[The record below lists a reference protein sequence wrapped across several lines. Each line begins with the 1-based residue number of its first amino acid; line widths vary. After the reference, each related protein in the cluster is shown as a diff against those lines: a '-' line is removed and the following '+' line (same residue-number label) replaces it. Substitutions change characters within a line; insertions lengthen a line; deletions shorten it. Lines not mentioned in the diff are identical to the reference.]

1 MVSRRFS
8 RFRRAFHHARKPKRR
23 GEQAWTKPYHRLPG
37 AWVVIDT
44 ASGRICDSGSHFQ
57 EMVQLSRAKLINC
70 PISILS
76 AESSS
81 EEWSLKCFNKQL
93 IAIEG
98 RHEDVA
104 LRTQDDRTILVDV
117 HVSPPI
123 QFGSSRVAVCLI
135 TDGTERQRLQRELIE
150 KHKELRKA
158 FLDLEQKSDDL
169 LKLNGEI
176 GELSAILSHAS
187 SLAAIGEL
195 TAELT
200 HQLNNP
206 LAAAVSTTR
215 RIDTL
220 MKKHDIPGHEPMIA
234 LLKDSHR
241 RLQETMGD
249 LKQVYRNSRASND
262 TPVPIDLNTQLQSA
276 MMLLQQRLAIVN
288 MHVSVDTNLPPILG
302 RPSEIQ
308 HVIVNLIDN
317 ALQAVEAGGT
327 IDISAKADGDRVRL
341 WVGDSGPGIPL
352 DRREQVF
359 EPFYTTRE
367 QGSGLG
373 LSVVRRNVENNKATI
388 RVGRSELGGAEF
400 EIGFMATGNDA

>member
-1 MVSRRFS
+1 MD
-8 RFRRAFHHARKPKRR
+8 RAGF
-23 GEQAWTKPYHRLPG
+23 
-37 AWVVIDT
+37 
-44 ASGRICDSGSHFQ
+44 
-57 EMVQLSRAKLINC
+57 INC
-70 PISILS
+70 SIFELS
-76 AESSS
+76 AESSF
-81 EEWSLKCFNKQL
+81 ENWSFKCFDKNL
-93 IAIEG
+93 VTIEG

-104 LRTQDDRTILVDV
+104 LKIRDGSLMVVDV
-117 HVSPPI
+117 HVSPPFRLGKL
-123 QFGSSRVAVCLI
+123 QVAVCLV

-206 LAAAVSTTR
+206 LAAAISTAR

-220 MKKHDIPGHEPMIA
+220 LKRHNVPDHEAMMA
-234 LLKDSHR
+234 LLMDSHR
-241 RLQETMGD
+241 RLQETMSD
-249 LKQVYRNSRASND
+249 LKKVYRNSRTSND
-262 TPVPIDLNTQLQSA
+262 APEPIDLNAQLQSA
-276 MMLLQQRLAIVN
+276 MMLLQQRLAEIKLCVN
-288 MHVSVDTNLPPILG
+288 IENNLPLILG

-308 HVIVNLIDN
+308 HVLVNLIDN
-317 ALQAVEAGGT
+317 ALQAVETGGT
-327 IDISAKADGDRVRL
+327 IEICAKSERSRVHL

-352 DRREQVF
+352 DQRERVF
-359 EPFYTTRE
+359 EPFFTTRE

-400 EIGFMATGNDA
+400 EIGFMTSGQDV